1 MPLNFN
7 KQAEKGEKFINEL
20 VSELGNNTNKSK
32 AGRILQAVFKT
43 LRNHLTIDENFHL
56 IAQLPVALKPVYI
69 DGWRPNHKQEVS
81 RTRIGFLEEVIE
93 NKGNDSLAD
102 FPDIEDVEFGVLA
115 VFNVMRKHVTEG
127 EFKDI
132 ESVLPSQIKEL
143 VRDSDYYY

>member
-7 KQAEKGEKFINEL
+7 KQAEKGEKFLNEL
-20 VSELGNNTNKSK
+20 VLELGNNASKST
-32 AGRILQAVFKT
+32 AGRILRSVFKT
-43 LRNHLTIDENFHL
+43 LRNHLTIEENFHL
-56 IAQLPVALKPVYI
+56 IAQLPVALKPIYI
-69 DGWRPNHKQEVS
+69 DGWKPTSNQEVS

-93 NKGNDSLAD
+93 NKGTDSWSD

-115 VFNVMRKHVTEG
+115 VFNVMRKHISEG

-143 VRDSDYYY
+143 VKDSDYY